1 MICLF
6 KHGLTQYLFTLP
18 ATSSRSL
25 RIYTCRRRRAI
36 VIAIVVISRR
46 PSRRC
51 HSSSS
56 YPLCAAAHCAVA
68 VVVVVIVIVCRHHHR
83 HCRCNPSP
91 LVLSPSSSLSYPVA
105 RRAVAIVRFESAGNS
120 TTPSL
125 AAEHG
130 MGTIPLVGI
139 IQQIKTKNGLPHSFS
154 MGPL

>member
-18 ATSSRSL
+18 ATSSRSP

-36 VIAIVVISRR
+36 IVAIIVISRR
-46 PSRRC
+46 PSRRR
-51 HSSSS
+51 HLSSS
-56 YPLCAAAHCAVA
+56 YPVCAAAHRAVA
-68 VVVVVIVIVCRHHHR
+68 VVVVVVVVVRHHRRRHR
-83 HCRCNPSP
+83 RCNPP
-91 LVLSPSSSLSYPVA
+91 PVVLSPSSSLSYPVA
-105 RRAVAIVRFESAGNS
+105 RRAVAIIRFESAGNS

-139 IQQIKTKNGLPHSFS
+139 IQRIKTNGLPRLFS